1 MFERLVVAFLR
12 ERALVLLASVLL
24 FVAGLVAL
32 QKLNIEAYPD
42 PAPPMVEI
50 ITQNPGWSA
59 EEMEQQITVPLE
71 VNLNGMPGLDH
82 LRSNSLFGLSDIKC
96 YFSYGASYRDC
107 RQEVLNRIHMTQL
120 PPGVSS
126 ELSP

>member
-1 MFERLVVAFLR
+1 MIK
-12 ERALVLLASVLL
+12 ERALVLLACLFLL
-24 FVAGLVAL
+24 VGGVVAL

-71 VNLNGMPGLDH
+71 VNLNGMPSLDH
-82 LRSNSLFGLSDIKC
+82 LRSSSLFGLSDIKC
-96 YFSYGASYRDC
+96 YFS
-107 RQEVLNRIHMTQL
+107 
-120 PPGVSS
+120 
-126 ELSP
+126 